1 MNDTTLTKEEKQYK
15 RLTEEPV
22 ARLILELG
30 LPTTISMLITN
41 LYNMVD
47 TWFVSQLGTSATGAV
62 GVVFGLMAIIQA
74 FGFMFGHGAGSNIS
88 RLLGAHE
95 KERAKAFSATGFYLA
110 VGAGVLIAI
119 IGILDLN
126 GLCRLLGS
134 TETILPYA
142 RIYAFYILVS
152 APAMASSCVMN
163 NVLRYEGYANL
174 AMVGLVSGGI
184 LNMAGDAILM
194 WGLNLGIRG
203 AALSTMIS
211 QYISFGILLFFFLR
225 GKTQSSLAPKYF
237 TWEFAVHKNILTA
250 GFPSMMR
257 QGLASVATICLNH
270 AAMPYGD
277 AAIAAMGVVQRITTF
292 GASAMIGFGQ
302 GFQPVC
308 GFNYGARLYHRVKE
322 GFWFC
327 VKLATCILLAAAVL
341 GWLLSENLIAIF
353 LHNDPLVIEYG
364 SMALRLQCITF
375 PLVGWI
381 TISNM
386 MLQTIG
392 RTVKA
397 SLLAMSRQFLFFV
410 PAVLLLPNFFGMLG
424 VQLSQPIAD
433 VFSFLL
439 AVPLALSELRDM
451 NRLEEQLRIA
461 PQADEM

>member
-1 MNDTTLTKEEKQYK
+1 MSDTTLSKEEKQYK
-15 RLTEEPV
+15 RLTGEPV
-22 ARLILELG
+22 ARLVLELG

-211 QYISFGILLFFFLR
+211 QYVSFGILLFFFLR

-237 TWEFAVHKNILTA
+237 TWEFAVHKN
-250 GFPSMMR
+250 
-257 QGLASVATICLNH
+257 N
-270 AAMPYGD
+270 
-277 AAIAAMGVVQRITTF
+277 RI
-292 GASAMIGFGQ
+292 
-302 GFQPVC
+302 P
-308 GFNYGARLYHRVKE
+308 K
-322 GFWFC
+322 
-327 VKLATCILLAAAVL
+327 
-341 GWLLSENLIAIF
+341 
-353 LHNDPLVIEYG
+353 
-364 SMALRLQCITF
+364 
-375 PLVGWI
+375 
-381 TISNM
+381 
-386 MLQTIG
+386 
-392 RTVKA
+392 
-397 SLLAMSRQFLFFV
+397 
-410 PAVLLLPNFFGMLG
+410 
-424 VQLSQPIAD
+424 
-433 VFSFLL
+433 
-439 AVPLALSELRDM
+439 DM
-451 NRLEEQLRIA
+451 Y
-461 PQADEM
+461 

>member
-22 ARLILELG
+22 ARLVLELG

-119 IGILDLN
+119 IGIVDLN

-184 LNMAGDAILM
+184 LNPYVGLKSWHPGSGTFHYDLPVHIL
-194 WGLNLGIRG
+194 WD
-203 AALSTMIS
+203 
-211 QYISFGILLFFFLR
+211 
-225 GKTQSSLAPKYF
+225 
-237 TWEFAVHKNILTA
+237 
-250 GFPSMMR
+250 
-257 QGLASVATICLNH
+257 SVALF
-270 AAMPYGD
+270 PE
-277 AAIAAMGVVQRITTF
+277 
-292 GASAMIGFGQ
+292 GQ
-302 GFQPVC
+302 DPEQP
-308 GFNYGARLYHRVKE
+308 GTEIFH
-322 GFWFC
+322 
-327 VKLATCILLAAAVL
+327 L
-341 GWLLSENLIAIF
+341 G
-353 LHNDPLVIEYG
+353 
-364 SMALRLQCITF
+364 
-375 PLVGWI
+375 
-381 TISNM
+381 
-386 MLQTIG
+386 IG
-392 RTVKA
+392 RT
-397 SLLAMSRQFLFFV
+397 
-410 PAVLLLPNFFGMLG
+410 
-424 VQLSQPIAD
+424 
-433 VFSFLL
+433 
-439 AVPLALSELRDM
+439 
-451 NRLEEQLRIA
+451 
-461 PQADEM
+461 

>member
-1 MNDTTLTKEEKQYK
+1 MSDTTLSKEEKQYK
-15 RLTEEPV
+15 RLTGEPV
-22 ARLILELG
+22 ARLVLELG

-88 RLLGAHE
+88 RLLGAHK

-110 VGAGVLIAI
+110 VGAGVLIAV

-225 GKTQSSLAPKYF
+225 GKTQSSLTPKYF
-237 TWEFAVHKNILTA
+237 TWEFALHKNILTA

-257 QGLASVATICLNH
+257 QGLASVSTMVLNAQ
-270 AAMPYGD
+270 AAVYGD
-277 AAIAAMGVVQRITTF
+277 IAIAAMSVVSRIF
-292 GASAMIGFGQ
+292 NFVFSVALGIGQ
-302 GFQPVC
+302 GFQPVSS
-308 GFNYGARLYHRVKE
+308 FNYGAKKYSRVKKA
-322 GFWFC
+322 FWFTLC
-327 VKLATCILLAAAVL
+327 
-341 GWLLSENLIAIF
+341 
-353 LHNDPLVIEYG
+353 
-364 SMALRLQCITF
+364 
-375 PLVGWI
+375 
-381 TISNM
+381 
-386 MLQTIG
+386 
-392 RTVKA
+392 A
-397 SLLAMSRQFLFFV
+397 SLVTM
-410 PAVLLLPNFFGMLG
+410 AVFAG
-424 VQLSQPIAD
+424 V
-433 VFSFLL
+433 VY
-439 AVPLALSELRDM
+439 VYRREL
-451 NRLEEQLRIA
+451 
-461 PQADEM
+461 

>member
-110 VGAGVLIAI
+110 AGAGLLIAV
-119 IGILDLN
+119 IGIADLN

-211 QYISFGILLFFFLR
+211 QYISFGILLLFFLR

-237 TWEFAVHKNILTA
+237 TA

-257 QGLASVATICLNH
+257 QGLNSVSTMVLNAQ
-270 AAMPYGD
+270 AAVYGD
-277 AAIAAMGVVQRITTF
+277 IAIAAMSVVSRIF
-292 GASAMIGFGQ
+292 NFVFSVALGIGQ
-302 GFQPVC
+302 GFQPVSS
-308 GFNYGARLYHRVKE
+308 FNYGAKKYSRVKKA
-322 GFWFC
+322 FWFTLC
-327 VKLATCILLAAAVL
+327 TSLVTMAVFAGVVYVFRRELLLEFLTDMDAYEIAFYALQIQCLTLPFIPVCICGNMLFQSIGKGGRATILASFRSGTIYIPALLILTAFFGLRGIQWSQPVSDILSAVL
-341 GWLLSENLIAIF
+341 SLPVAVVF
-353 LHNDPLVIEYG
+353 LRG
-364 SMALRLQCITF
+364 
-375 PLVGWI
+375 
-381 TISNM
+381 
-386 MLQTIG
+386 
-392 RTVKA
+392 
-397 SLLAMSRQFLFFV
+397 
-410 PAVLLLPNFFGMLG
+410 LPEDGT
-424 VQLSQPIAD
+424 
-433 VFSFLL
+433 
-439 AVPLALSELRDM
+439 
-451 NRLEEQLRIA
+451 
-461 PQADEM
+461 

>member
-1 MNDTTLTKEEKQYK
+1 MSDTTLSKEEKQYK

-22 ARLILELG
+22 AQLVLELG

-119 IGILDLN
+119 IGIVDLN

-174 AMVGLVSGGI
+174 AMVGLVLGGI

-257 QGLASVATICLNH
+257 QGLTSVSTMVLNAQ
-270 AAMPYGD
+270 AAVYGD
-277 AAIAAMGVVQRITTF
+277 IAIAAMSVVSRIF
-292 GASAMIGFGQ
+292 NFVFSVALGIGQ
-302 GFQPVC
+302 GFQPVSS
-308 GFNYGARLYHRVKE
+308 FNYGAKKYSRVRKA
-322 GFWFC
+322 FWFTLC
-327 VKLATCILLAAAVL
+327 
-341 GWLLSENLIAIF
+341 
-353 LHNDPLVIEYG
+353 
-364 SMALRLQCITF
+364 
-375 PLVGWI
+375 
-381 TISNM
+381 
-386 MLQTIG
+386 
-392 RTVKA
+392 A
-397 SLLAMSRQFLFFV
+397 SLVTM
-410 PAVLLLPNFFGMLG
+410 AVFAGAVYVFRRELLLDALQIQCLTLPFIPVCICGNMLFQSIG
-424 VQLSQPIAD
+424 KGGRATILASFRSGTIYIPALLILTALWGIRGIQWSQPVSDILSAFLSLPVAV
-433 VFSFLL
+433 VFLKGL
-439 AVPLALSELRDM
+439 PEDGVEV
-451 NRLEEQLRIA
+451 
-461 PQADEM
+461 

>member
-110 VGAGVLIAI
+110 VGASVLIAI

-184 LNMAGDAILM
+184 LNMVGDAIFM

-257 QGLASVATICLNH
+257 QGLNSVSTMVLNAQ
-270 AAMPYGD
+270 AAVYGD
-277 AAIAAMGVVQRITTF
+277 IAIAAMSVVSRIF
-292 GASAMIGFGQ
+292 NFVFSVALGIGQ
-302 GFQPVC
+302 GFQPVSS
-308 GFNYGARLYHRVKE
+308 FNYGAKKYSRVRKA
-322 GFWFC
+322 FWFTLC
-327 VKLATCILLAAAVL
+327 ASLVTMAVFAGVVYVFRRELLLEFLTDMDAYEIAFYALQIQCLTLPFIPVCICGNMLFQSIGKGGRATILASFRSGTIYIPALLILTAFFGLRGIQWSQPVSDILSAVL
-341 GWLLSENLIAIF
+341 SLPVAVVF
-353 LHNDPLVIEYG
+353 LRG
-364 SMALRLQCITF
+364 
-375 PLVGWI
+375 
-381 TISNM
+381 
-386 MLQTIG
+386 
-392 RTVKA
+392 
-397 SLLAMSRQFLFFV
+397 
-410 PAVLLLPNFFGMLG
+410 LPEDGTE
-424 VQLSQPIAD
+424 V
-433 VFSFLL
+433 
-439 AVPLALSELRDM
+439 
-451 NRLEEQLRIA
+451 
-461 PQADEM
+461 

>member
-22 ARLILELG
+22 ARLVLELG

-211 QYISFGILLFFFLR
+211 Q
-225 GKTQSSLAPKYF
+225 SSLTPKYF

-257 QGLASVATICLNH
+257 QGLNSVSTMVLNAQ
-270 AAMPYGD
+270 AAVYGD
-277 AAIAAMGVVQRITTF
+277 IAIAAMSVVSRIF
-292 GASAMIGFGQ
+292 NFVFSVALGIGQ
-302 GFQPVC
+302 GFQPVSS
-308 GFNYGARLYHRVKE
+308 FNYGAKKYSRVKKA
-322 GFWFC
+322 FWFTLC
-327 VKLATCILLAAAVL
+327 ASLVTMAVFAGVVYAFRRELLLEFLTDMDAYEIAFYALQIQCLTLPLIPVCICGNMLFQSIGKGGRATILASFRSGTIYIPALLILTAFWGIRGIQWSQPVSDILSAVL
-341 GWLLSENLIAIF
+341 SLPVAVVF
-353 LHNDPLVIEYG
+353 LRG
-364 SMALRLQCITF
+364 
-375 PLVGWI
+375 
-381 TISNM
+381 
-386 MLQTIG
+386 
-392 RTVKA
+392 
-397 SLLAMSRQFLFFV
+397 
-410 PAVLLLPNFFGMLG
+410 LPEDGTE
-424 VQLSQPIAD
+424 V
-433 VFSFLL
+433 
-439 AVPLALSELRDM
+439 
-451 NRLEEQLRIA
+451 
-461 PQADEM
+461 